1 MKAIESAKNNEMSME
16 MLVEK
21 ERASL
26 GKTVTKVTLETFLA
40 WKKRKL
46 VEKKEEK
53 ILQETKK
60 QANFKMGLHQGL
72 SGRDLFTFN
81 PELVGDDDDGGDESN
96 FDYRQRDD
104 DDQGFECRDV
114 NLDDFEA
121 READDTGTTAGEDRF
136 SYMDSVYKQEKD
148 NEMAAGG
155 GDVIVEDVEGEQSA
169 VKEIQKDDDEL
180 TEQQHEESLKKMIG
194 KNSKKTASDK
204 KKLKEPKTNIE
215 IDESL
220 FDGADLGDIDD
231 ELENLELDDE

>member
-1 MKAIESAKNNEMSME
+1 
-16 MLVEK
+16 
-21 ERASL
+21 
-26 GKTVTKVTLETFLA
+26 
-40 WKKRKL
+40 
-46 VEKKEEK
+46 
-53 ILQETKK
+53 
-60 QANFKMGLHQGL
+60 
-72 SGRDLFTFN
+72 
-81 PELVGDDDDGGDESN
+81 
-96 FDYRQRDD
+96 
-104 DDQGFECRDV
+104 
-114 NLDDFEA
+114 
-121 READDTGTTAGEDRF
+121 
-136 SYMDSVYKQEKD
+136 
-148 NEMAAGG
+148 MAAGG